1 MEEKR
6 AGDTDESA
14 SAYLRTFDVGD
25 GRTMTVRHSRPADV
39 AGIAE
44 LYDGLSLDDR
54 YHRFFSGC
62 MPSDFAEKWIHIAD
76 TGGVGLVVVVAN
88 GGEHIVAEAG
98 FALLPNGDGELA
110 LTVAREWR
118 GWLGPFLLDALV
130 HEAAE
135 RGIPNLRAQVLVDNA
150 AMLALVR
157 ARGYAVI
164 DQRDRSMVSVTI
176 GTEGYPPSWPVADER
191 PRVLVETPGGRW
203 HAANERGASDLQ
215 IIGCP
220 GPARAKHGCPAL
232 AGRPCPLAAHADV
245 IVFAF
250 PPSDA
255 QAQAIL
261 SAHSRLH
268 EDVPLLVAP
277 APSAEG
283 LAIPP
288 AATTVAACT
297 PAAELILLV
306 SELAARHRRD
316 AIEVS
321 ALSTGESPSCFSR
334 YPVDRGYT

>member
-1 MEEKR
+1 MEDDQPGEGR
-6 AGDTDESA
+6 PSESA
-14 SAYLRTFDVGD
+14 SEYLRTFDLRD
-25 GRTMTVRHSRPADV
+25 GRTMTVRHSDPADV
-39 AGIAE
+39 SGIAE
-44 LYDGLSLDDR
+44 LYEGLSLDDR

-62 MPSDFAEKWIHIAD
+62 MPNDFAEQWTHVAD
-76 TGGVGLVVVVAN
+76 QGGVGLVVVVAN

-130 HEAAE
+130 HEAAD
-135 RGIPNLRAQVLVDNA
+135 RGIPNLQAEILVDNG
-150 AMLALVR
+150 AMLSLVR
-157 ARGYAVI
+157 SRGYAIV
-164 DQRDRSMVSVTI
+164 DQGDWSIVRVTI
-176 GTEGYPPSWPVADER
+176 GTSGYPPSWPEADER

-203 HAANERGASDLQ
+203 HAAKAPEASGLQ

-220 GPARAKHGCPAL
+220 GPTRAQHGCPAL

-261 SAHSRLH
+261 NAHSRLH

-277 APSAEG
+277 ATSAEG
-283 LAIPP
+283 LVIPP

-297 PAAELILLV
+297 PAAELIALV
-306 SELAARHRRD
+306 SELADATVTTLLMRRLHPPIPRE
-316 AIEVS
+316 AS
-321 ALSTGESPSCFSR
+321 QP
-334 YPVDRGYT
+334 